1 MRENPGYLSPNLG
14 FLSPNLGFL
23 SANLGFLS
31 ANLGFLSNLRDNPGF
46 LKKTQV
52 ISPRHGAFV

>member
-31 ANLGFLSNLRDNPGF
+31 HLRDNPGF
-46 LKKTQV
+46 LEKTQV
-52 ISPRHGAFV
+52 ISPRYGAFV